1 MERFAIVNLLELE
14 DRVAGQ
20 MEGLEARFARP
31 SLDSRDLG
39 VSYFRY
45 APNFRSPMGHRHG
58 QQEEAYVVVA
68 GSGRVLLDDAVH
80 ELRQWDVVRVAPD
93 VLRAFESG
101 DAGMEVIV
109 AGGPVP
115 EGRDGEM
122 VQITWPD

>member
-31 SLDSRDLG
+31 SLGSRDLG
-39 VSYFRY
+39 VSHFRY
-45 APNFRSPMGHRHG
+45 APDFRPAMGHRHG

-80 ELRQWDVVRVAPD
+80 ELRQWDVVRVSPD
-93 VLRAFESG
+93 VLRAFASG

-109 AGGPVP
+109 VGGPVP
-115 EGRDGEM
+115 EGQDGEM
-122 VQITWPD
+122 VPITWPA

>member
-1 MERFAIVNLLELE
+1 M
-14 DRVAGQ
+14 
-20 MEGLEARFARP
+20 
-31 SLDSRDLG
+31 
-39 VSYFRY
+39 
-45 APNFRSPMGHRHG
+45 
-58 QQEEAYVVVA
+58 
-68 GSGRVLLDDAVH
+68 H